1 MLGGW
6 ELLLILALI
15 MLLFGGKRLPELARN
30 LGHGLREFKRAT
42 SEVQQDVILEEKPQD
57 KPDSIQ

>member
-42 SEVQQDVILEEKPQD
+42 NEVHPDTILEEKPEER
-57 KPDSIQ
+57 SNRHE

>member
-42 SEVQQDVILEEKPQD
+42 NEVHENITLEEKENSDRP
-57 KPDSIQ
+57 